1 MMEFD
6 YGAQGEGCLFLKEG
20 FGYRLLDLMRNAGEV
35 GYWMFA
41 NES

>member
-20 FGYRLLDLMRNAGEV
+20 FGYRLLDLMKNA